1 MKTDRIFVLLL
12 VVMLPMS
19 GCFDDAVGDAEAE
32 EDSSETTVINNYY
45 NNTTI
50 TENPVTAN
58 QSKTWY
64 SSGGTYSLYWD
75 DNGVSSNDAS
85 ACIDWGPMYDQDTGD
100 YLGEGCRETGY
111 RDAPEQWNVSE
122 CTDLGGE
129 AVWSDNAESNPDY
142 YYKQAPTCSAIEV
155 KTINTSAG
163 EALLL
168 YQVSVGVS
176 MTTTCNGV
184 TTGQSTSAYSYGVE
198 YLIATGSALDCTHV
212 LTYTMSYA
220 NYDSERI
227 WSFVYAIQ
235 DVTVV

>member
-19 GCFDDAVGDAEAE
+19 GCFDDAVGDAEGTDDANAG
-32 EDSSETTVINNYY
+32 TTVINNYY
-45 NNTTI
+45 NNTT
-50 TENPVTAN
+50 
-58 QSKTWY
+58 QSNAQQLTY
-64 SSGGTYSLYWD
+64 FSSGGTYSLYWD

-85 ACIDWGPMYDQDTGD
+85 ACKDWGPMYDQDTGD

-122 CTDLGGE
+122 CTDLGGD
-129 AVWSDNAESNPDY
+129 AAWPDNAEQNPDY

-168 YQVSVGVS
+168 YQVSGVS

-184 TTGQSTSAYSYGVE
+184 TTGQSTTAYLYGVE

-212 LTYTMSYA
+212 LTYTMSYG